1 MKTEYL
7 VDFESSVVLHVR
19 LQLYAR
25 EQRISFV
32 KEAMRRKVNHIVV
45 SRDLLEPRLSRLR
58 TNHSSGTAA
67 EGSGNCPYLTGG
79 ELQLGNGRS
88 QGHKALARRLRRR
101 RHGQRPG
108 HWQVGHH
115 VIFDKESIPPAS
127 RTYQCRKW
135 KIMEEPVGNDGDF
148 AGSLQPTGFLD
159 GVHEHAPQAPGRQLP
174 IARTGSPY
182 QVTKQSY
189 FGFQIY
195 RAYRFKHCVET
206 VVT

>member
-1 MKTEYL
+1 MKSFFPFVAHVSDTPPPLWRDENSTEPARNIGFLKYNSHVLLCAGFLLLLAPAWYL
-7 VDFESSVVLHVR
+7 
-19 LQLYAR
+19 
-25 EQRISFV
+25 
-32 KEAMRRKVNHIVV
+32 
-45 SRDLLEPRLSRLR
+45 LS
-58 TNHSSGTAA
+58 
-67 EGSGNCPYLTGG
+67 C
-79 ELQLGNGRS
+79 GR
-88 QGHKALARRLRRR
+88 GALARRLRRR

-115 VIFDKESIPPAS
+115 VILDKESIPPAS